1 MNLLWSMVDSQTI
14 ILLLTLW
21 DINLPANAS
30 MLFGYIFMIVT
41 FDFIPTDDIWNWFFP
56 RISRTFDMPSRFESL
71 GFGNQ
76 FFIYNSGTMFFSF
89 IAYFV
94 LLPLYYLLYCLSKK
108 FSRLKAL

>member
-1 MNLLWSMVDSQTI
+1 
-14 ILLLTLW
+14 
-21 DINLPANAS
+21 

-76 FFIYNSGTMFFSF
+76 FFIYNSGTIFFSF